1 MDFQVIKTTTK
12 KLKQYLVSNVN
23 HQCQLCH
30 CDTPLSQQ
38 WVCTTCERELPFSP
52 AACITCA
59 APLKSSSD
67 RQCGQCL
74 INPPSLDRLITCFDY
89 LYPINK
95 WLPAFK
101 FSRQTALAPWLANHL
116 ANSIINRSYT
126 NIDQNNR
133 SGFENQ
139 NLRANALTK
148 KNSEENGLTFNNLK
162 KNNLAKSNLKNSNL
176 KKSYLENHLPLMP
189 EAIIAVPLHG
199 KRLKQ
204 RGYNQSE
211 LIAKQL
217 SRLLGIPLLTDAVIR
232 TKKTEAQS
240 GLSLKQRQSNILQ
253 AFQVSQNLPAHIAL
267 VDDVFTTGSTLNELS
282 RQLKL
287 AGCEFT
293 QGWVIAHAPLA

>member
-1 MDFQVIKTTTK
+1 MIKTATK

-74 INPPSLDRLITCFDY
+74 INPPAIDHLITCFDY

-116 ANSIINRSYT
+116 ANSIINRLYN
-126 NIDQNNR
+126 NIDQNTPN
-133 SGFENQ
+133 GFENQ
-139 NLRANALTK
+139 NLKTKALTK
-148 KNSEENGLTFNNLK
+148 KNPLENGLTINNLK
-162 KNNLAKSNLKNSNL
+162 KNKLAKINLKNSNL

-253 AFQVSQNLPAHIAL
+253 AFQVSQNLPTHIAL